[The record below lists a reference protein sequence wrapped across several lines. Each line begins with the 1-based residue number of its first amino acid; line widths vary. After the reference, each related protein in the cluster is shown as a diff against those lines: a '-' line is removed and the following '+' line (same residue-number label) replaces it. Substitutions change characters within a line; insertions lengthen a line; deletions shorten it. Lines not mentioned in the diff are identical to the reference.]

1 MHSPPQPVRTPSPAA
16 GIIASSVEN
25 IRAAKPKKRCTNS
38 EEPEPMKIKRPNKVA
53 QGFTDHE
60 ERRKAMGRSRIQNP
74 MHPQYNHELGKL
86 TVWGTTDELAK
97 GVNYMVRKVVKSHP
111 TDMGYFKQMYVLS
124 DFGKTKLKRMRC
136 DAVKKTES
144 GTINPKPKIP

>member
-1 MHSPPQPVRTPSPAA
+1 
-16 GIIASSVEN
+16 
-25 IRAAKPKKRCTNS
+25 
-38 EEPEPMKIKRPNKVA
+38 
-53 QGFTDHE
+53 
-60 ERRKAMGRSRIQNP
+60 

-97 GVNYMVRKVVKSHP
+97 CVNYMVRKVVKSHP